1 MSVSEEELTAR
12 HRRHILTELRFSVQR
27 ELAETGRLTGE
38 ADLTAFMHVP
48 GTSQLRT
55 SILVIWADT
64 LGGILSLPVLR
75 PRVPVTLELDVHL
88 YRPAPGAG
96 RLRAVCRTVKA
107 GRAVHVVESE
117 FMDETGTVF
126 AFSTGSFMA
135 SPDVSLTAPS
145 AGTAM
150 RLLPT
155 APALSV
161 PLGERAGVSRV
172 AAGIAELPMTEEGI
186 NSSNT
191 LNGGLIAMACE
202 EAVLSRVPAGTTL
215 QSLAVRYLSPVR
227 TGPAV
232 ATAEGSNGLY
242 RVQLRDDGAA
252 GRLATLATARTF

>member
-1 MSVSEEELTAR
+1 MTLSDEELATR
-12 HRRHILTELRFSVQR
+12 HRRHILTELRFSVRR

-38 ADLTAFMHVP
+38 AELTPFMHVP

-64 LGGILSLPVLR
+64 LGGILSLPVLQ

-88 YRPAPGAG
+88 YRPAPGVG
-96 RLRAVCRTVKA
+96 RLTAVCKTVKS

-117 FMDETGTVF
+117 FMDCDGTVF

-135 SPDVSLTAPS
+135 SRDASLSAPTATS
-145 AGTAM
+145 AA
-150 RLLPT
+150 RLVAA

-172 AAGIAELPMTEEGI
+172 AAGVAELPMTPEGI

-227 TGPAV
+227 TGPAI
-232 ATAEGSNGLY
+232 ASAEGGNGLY
-242 RVQLRDDGAA
+242 RVELRDEGAA

>member
-96 RLRAVCRTVKA
+96 RLSAVCRTVKA

-172 AAGIAELPMTEEGI
+172 AAGVAELPMTEEGI

-242 RVQLRDDGAA
+242 RVELRDDGAA